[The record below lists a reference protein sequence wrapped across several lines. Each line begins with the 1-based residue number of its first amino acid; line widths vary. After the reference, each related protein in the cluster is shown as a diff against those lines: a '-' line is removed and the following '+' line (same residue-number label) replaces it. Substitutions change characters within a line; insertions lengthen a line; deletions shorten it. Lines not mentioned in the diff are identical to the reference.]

1 MIKAVLIEDEKNS
14 RLVLKSILQ
23 AECPNVQ
30 ILGEAG
36 SVEEGRTLIET
47 RNPDLVFLD
56 VQMPDGTGFDV
67 IAAFPDPKFKVI
79 FVTAYSQYA
88 IKAFKYSAI
97 DYVLKPIER
106 SELVAAVNKIEE
118 IESKDQYSEKVNT
131 LVQNRKSFER
141 IALTTTE
148 GIIFAKVKEI
158 IRCEAESNY
167 TTLFLDDGRKLVV
180 SKTLKDM
187 DEMLSSS
194 GFYRVHKSHLVNLE
208 HVDQFINAEG
218 GYVQMADKSK
228 VEVARRRKEE
238 FLDILMSYHKD

>member
-36 SVEEGRTLIET
+36 TVEEGRTLIET

>member
-47 RNPDLVFLD
+47 REPDLVFLD

-187 DEMLSSS
+187 DEMLSSA